1 MLKQTT
7 VWLEGNFT
15 HLFGEVSE
23 MGEKELKTFL
33 CESSD
38 FTSSDYYAGLREMK
52 QELLE
57 EDDSEIKK
65 QDIQLLK
72 GVIVGRA
79 HPGKSHK
86 PIFGHAFMNNSHL
99 HSDDS

>member
-1 MLKQTT
+1 
-7 VWLEGNFT
+7 
-15 HLFGEVSE
+15 

-72 GVIVGRA
+72 GVIVGRS
-79 HPGKSHK
+79 HPDRSRK

>member
-1 MLKQTT
+1 
-7 VWLEGNFT
+7 
-15 HLFGEVSE
+15 LFGEVSE
-23 MGEKELKTFL
+23 LGEKELKTFL

-52 QELLE
+52 QEL
-57 EDDSEIKK
+57 KN

-79 HPGKSHK
+79 HPGRSCK
-86 PIFGHAFMNNSHL
+86 PIFGHAFMNESQL